1 MGFFFGDHLEG
12 VELLAEEEGHGAG
25 LRRVEGLVGGFFLLL
40 LGGLGEGEGEEGEE
54 EEGG

>member
-1 MGFFFGDHLEG
+1 M
-12 VELLAEEEGHGAG
+12 ELLAEEEGHGAG